1 MDLSRRL
8 GTLRRNPN
16 RPGAAGVER
25 LIDYV
30 RQAETRHPCAFFG
43 DGGEGGDGRVVILLA
58 AIMTLIRHR
67 DWSHLPGA
75 VVLAAV
81 AGAVA
86 IRG

>member
-1 MDLSRRL
+1 
-8 GTLRRNPN
+8 
-16 RPGAAGVER
+16 
-25 LIDYV
+25 V
-30 RQAETRHPCAFFG
+30 RVLFG
-43 DGGEGGDGRVVILLA
+43 DRGEGGDGRIVILLA